1 MPSTST
7 RLNSGVSVFGK
18 KSALVTGASA
28 GLGEEFALQLADLGV
43 THLTLTARRADR
55 LEELGKCLI
64 ALHSSLRVDTIP
76 ADLADAAGVARL
88 IADLEQRGFSPD
100 ILINNAGLGD
110 LGTFETSDP
119 AKIES
124 MLAVNIA
131 ALTRLTRWA
140 LPGMLARRAG
150 WICNV
155 GSTAGLIPLPTFA
168 VYAATKAY
176 VNSFSEALRIEVHGS
191 GVRVLAL
198 CPGPVETEFGQVAS
212 RENSKRK
219 FAPPAF
225 LCVSKTDVVR
235 ETLTALARGRG
246 RLIPGLM
253 VRLPMLL
260 AESTPRWILRLVF
273 NLASGDFRRE
283 REAG

>member
-1 MPSTST
+1 
-7 RLNSGVSVFGK
+7 VSAFTGK
-18 KSALVTGASA
+18 TVLVTGASA
-28 GLGEEFALQLADLGV
+28 GLGEEFAIQLADLGV
-43 THLTLTARRADR
+43 TQIVLSARRADR
-55 LEELGKCLI
+55 LEDLRKNLV
-64 ALHSSLRVDTIP
+64 AAHPTLRVDAIT
-76 ADLADAAGVARL
+76 ADLADAAGVTQL
-88 IADLEQRGFSPD
+88 IAGMDKLGFAPD

-119 AKIES
+119 ARIES
-124 MLAVNIA
+124 MLAVNIV
-131 ALTRLTRWA
+131 ALTRITRWA
-140 LPGMLARRAG
+140 VPVMLAKKSG

-155 GSTAGLIPLPTFA
+155 GSTAGMIPLPTFA

-176 VNSFSEALRIEVHGS
+176 VNSFTEALRIELHGS
-191 GVRVLAL
+191 GIKVNAL

-225 LCVSKTDVVR
+225 LLVTREDVVR
-235 ETLTALARGRG
+235 QTLSALARGQG

-253 VRLPMLL
+253 VRIPMLL

-273 NLASGDFRRE
+273 NLTSGDYRKE
-283 REAG
+283 RAKR